1 MTTRK
6 HNFIV
11 ASIYPLDLR
20 VEEKAVLDSSLFYS
34 GLMEMLLNSQNT
46 HETNFWNFNL
56 IVRAFLE
63 LLGLYNH
70 ILLIQLEYEC
80 SM

>member
-46 HETNFWNFNL
+46 HETNF
-56 IVRAFLE
+56 
-63 LLGLYNH
+63 
-70 ILLIQLEYEC
+70 
-80 SM
+80 